1 MTMSSYITLSPFF
14 YYIIHESDIKQYI
27 IIASE
32 GSLPYM
38 VKYPKLKEL
47 VEQFVI
53 TNSHGIDKSIID
65 QYVLF
70 ICDRLLTNV
79 T

>member
-1 MTMSSYITLSPFF
+1 MSMYITLSPFF
-14 YYIIHESDIKQYI
+14 YYLIYEADLKQYI
-27 IIASE
+27 TIASE

-38 VKYPKLKEL
+38 IKYPKLKEL
-47 VEQFVI
+47 VEYFVK